1 MAGATSSSGAAEL
14 SERRQVWVDLLAAP
28 RPLIMGVLNVTPD
41 SFADGGRFFDHA
53 AALAQARALVAAGA
67 DILDIGGES
76 TRPFADPV
84 SLEEELRRVLQSL
97 TPLHPRSPSPSP
109 SILTRRRLP
118 EPPSRQG
125 LP

>member
-1 MAGATSSSGAAEL
+1 MGRFSLPFSAGGL
-14 SERRQVWVDLLAAP
+14 PERRQVWKKLIAAP

-41 SFADGGRFFDHA
+41 SFADGGRFFDQA

-84 SLEEELRRVLQSL
+84 
-97 TPLHPRSPSPSP
+97 PL
-109 SILTRRRLP
+109 
-118 EPPSRQG
+118 
-125 LP
+125 

>member
-1 MAGATSSSGAAEL
+1 MSGLTHPSGLAGIP
-14 SERRQVWVDLLAAP
+14 ERRHVWTALLAAS

-84 SLEEELRRVLQSL
+84 SLDE
-97 TPLHPRSPSPSP
+97 
-109 SILTRRRLP
+109 
-118 EPPSRQG
+118 
-125 LP
+125 